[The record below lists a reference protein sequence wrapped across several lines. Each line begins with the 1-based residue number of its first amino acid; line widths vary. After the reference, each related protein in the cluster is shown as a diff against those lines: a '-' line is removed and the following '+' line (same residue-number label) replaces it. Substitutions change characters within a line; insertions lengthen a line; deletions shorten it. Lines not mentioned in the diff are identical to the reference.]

1 MIETVVQ
8 FLGRALWRKLYAS
21 ERKKRSCI
29 VAPAFV
35 SSFVLPVTLKANVVG
50 IARGKKERQK
60 NREKNRKKKQQ
71 IEYKESSSKRREETD
86 R

>member
-1 MIETVVQ
+1 
-8 FLGRALWRKLYAS
+8 
-21 ERKKRSCI
+21 
-29 VAPAFV
+29 
-35 SSFVLPVTLKANVVG
+35 LPVTLKANVVG